1 MRFTCGPYIFFF
13 SEYKISMVD
22 LIFSPSVSMRFTCGP
37 YIFSFSEYEVYMVDL
52 IFSSSVSM
60 RFTWW
65 TLYCL
70 LQ

>member
-1 MRFTCGPYIFFF
+1 
-13 SEYKISMVD
+13 MVD

-37 YIFSFSEYEVYMVDL
+37 YIFSFSEYEVSMVDL
-52 IFSSSVSM
+52 IFSPSVSI

-65 TLYCL
+65 TLYFL